1 MEYRNRSTPCNS
13 KPAPAGEIMRAE
25 YERRIDSKGLK
36 RLVKVSEYN
45 YYEHKQSFAQDC
57 SIYTLLD
64 RYRETGD
71 TSYIDQQK
79 GRYIDVTT
87 CPRSLAELEQFRID
101 SERAFYNLPLDVR
114 KLFHNNPQLFIADP
128 ARAQNILDQLS
139 NVGKKASGTAGAT
152 ESKATAN
159 SATGE
164 SAG

>member
-1 MEYRNRSTPCNS
+1 MEFRSRSTPCNS
-13 KPAPAGEIMRAE
+13 KPAPAGAIMRAE

-87 CPRSLAELEQFRID
+87 CPRTLAELEQFRID
-101 SERAFYNLPLDVR
+101 SERAFYNLPLDIR

-128 ARAQNILDQLS
+128 ARAQGILDQLS
-139 NVGKKASGTAGAT
+139 NPPKAAGGQTGAETSSGSSGATAG
-152 ESKATAN
+152 
-159 SATGE
+159 
-164 SAG
+164 